1 MRTAG
6 NIVRV
11 VSGEAVGTK
20 VCNEKPERPSTVNRQ
35 P

>member
-11 VSGEAVGTK
+11 VKTEPGFGTRVCLGKAVNGE
-20 VCNEKPERPSTVNRQ
+20 S
-35 P
+35 